1 MGKLLFL
8 IHGRSFKPD
17 KEDLEKLWVEALR
30 HGIERDFGADAA
42 EVFTNIQRRFIYY
55 GDHSNQFLAKRH
67 PDYDKEQDVASRWA
81 TLKGLKKHAKADY
94 TKATYRKISSPLRW
108 LPEFLADTAAGPANV
123 FGFGDDLIAL
133 KAPDMRRYW
142 NEETEYGSDVRWEL
156 TEPLCN
162 AFKKG
167 DDVML
172 IAHSLGTLIAYDV
185 LWKFS
190 YYGEYQDI
198 RQHRLSHF
206 VTLGSPLGN
215 PTVRQRLKGGRV
227 KGSRRYPNNV
237 DVWSNVAAEDDY
249 VCHDETVEDEYGDMG
264 AVITDYPIYN
274 LAVKDGKAHQH
285 HTTGYLIHPV
295 VAQIVHGWVSGQ
307 LASPR

>member
-1 MGKLLFL
+1 MGKMLFL

-17 KEDLEKLWVEALR
+17 KEDLEDIWVEALR
-30 HGIERDFGADAA
+30 HGIERDFGAKALG
-42 EVFTNIQRRFIYY
+42 EFTSIHRRFIYY
-55 GDHSNQFLAKRH
+55 GNHSNRFLEKRN
-67 PDYDKEQDVASRWA
+67 PDYDKRQDVAIRQA

-94 TKATYRKISSPLRW
+94 TKANYRKVSSRFRG
-108 LPEFLADTAAGPANV
+108 LPEFLADAVAGPASV

-133 KAPDMRRYW
+133 KAPDMRHYW
-142 NEETEYGSDVRWEL
+142 NEETEFGSAVRWKL
-156 TEPLCN
+156 TKPLRD
-162 AFKKG
+162 AFKNG

-190 YYGEYQDI
+190 YYGEYQGI
-198 RQHRLSHF
+198 RKHRLSHL

-215 PTVRQRLKGGRV
+215 PTVQQRLKGGRI
-227 KGSRRYPNNV
+227 KGFRRYPTNV
-237 DVWSNVAAEDDY
+237 AVWSNVAAEDDY
-249 VCHDETVEDEYGDMG
+249 VCHEETVEDEYRDMG
-264 AVITDYPIYN
+264 AAITDYPIYN

-295 VAQIVHGWVSGQ
+295 VAKLVYGWVS
-307 LASPR
+307 S